1 MLDFIRSNAQSVG
14 VKLIFGLIIVVFIF
28 WGVGSLTDTSSGS
41 VVAVVNGDG
50 ISIGRYQK
58 AYQQAV
64 ESLQRQNPGMSREDL
79 ARQNVGQ
86 MVLQAL
92 IMQTLLAQ
100 EATRLGISVSPQE
113 MRQAVEAVDAFRNS
127 KGEFDP
133 ALFKSAVER
142 AYGSVTAFEDMLRE
156 ELLRNKLEALVAAGV
171 WSNMDESLAFYQY
184 LRQKRAVSYAFIP
197 ASRFAA
203 EIKVSDEDIAKR
215 YESDK
220 KDYEIPAKAAVEYVA
235 VSPALLVK
243 PESISAAEVEA
254 EYARDTSRFMTP
266 EQIKA
271 AHILVPLPEN
281 ASPEDVKQ
289 AEESM
294 AAIRKELADGKP
306 FAEVADAHNGP
317 NAANKGGEL
326 GWIRR
331 GETVPAFEEAAFALE
346 PGKLSDNVRSPFGL
360 HLILVSEKKAA
371 AQRPLAEV
379 EGEIRAELSRLQGRE
394 KINDA
399 LDGLVED
406 NILKKSLADSAAR
419 FGLSAEK
426 TEALSAADLGKALS
440 LSPENIALIMAAGSG
455 NPVDTALEA
464 GERYLI
470 VRVLATEPA
479 HIPPLADVRADIE
492 KKIVAERALEAA
504 RKAAEAERAT
514 LEKTD
519 ADLKQAVMGRDGL
532 LADFAPNTSLTAAV
546 FESPADGSWL
556 KGVYSV
562 SGEKEGSGALLCRVD
577 SIQEADPAE
586 WEAIRENFDAQL
598 RNRRSEELAQLF
610 RNALQRKA
618 EIRQNPELIRQIG
631 G

>member
-317 NAANKGGEL
+317 KAANKGGEL

>member
-184 LRQKRAVSYAFIP
+184 LRQKRAVSYTFIP

>member
-294 AAIRKELADGKP
+294 AAIHKELADGKP

>member
-519 ADLKQAVMGRDGL
+519 ADLRQAVMGRDGL

>member
-1 MLDFIRSNAQSVG
+1 
-14 VKLIFGLIIVVFIF
+14 
-28 WGVGSLTDTSSGS
+28 
-41 VVAVVNGDG
+41 
-50 ISIGRYQK
+50 
-58 AYQQAV
+58 
-64 ESLQRQNPGMSREDL
+64 
-79 ARQNVGQ
+79 
-86 MVLQAL
+86 
-92 IMQTLLAQ
+92 
-100 EATRLGISVSPQE
+100 
-113 MRQAVEAVDAFRNS
+113 
-127 KGEFDP
+127 
-133 ALFKSAVER
+133 
-142 AYGSVTAFEDMLRE
+142 
-156 ELLRNKLEALVAAGV
+156 
-171 WSNMDESLAFYQY
+171 
-184 LRQKRAVSYAFIP
+184 
-197 ASRFAA
+197 
-203 EIKVSDEDIAKR
+203 
-215 YESDK
+215 
-220 KDYEIPAKAAVEYVA
+220 
-235 VSPALLVK
+235 
-243 PESISAAEVEA
+243 
-254 EYARDTSRFMTP
+254 
-266 EQIKA
+266 
-271 AHILVPLPEN
+271 
-281 ASPEDVKQ
+281 
-289 AEESM
+289 M